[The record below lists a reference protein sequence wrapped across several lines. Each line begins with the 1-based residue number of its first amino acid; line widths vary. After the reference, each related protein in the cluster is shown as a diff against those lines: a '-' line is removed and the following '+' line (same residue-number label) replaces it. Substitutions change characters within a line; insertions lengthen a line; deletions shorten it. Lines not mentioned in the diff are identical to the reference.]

1 MALSSQ
7 AMFMLLR
14 IQLLFSHKTHI
25 LSSLFPICNVKN
37 LVCFYKPQFGPI
49 AFNISLSDP
58 VLRLIKKFRQKC
70 YVQPAELFKFVNYFR
85 L

>member
-14 IQLLFSHKTHI
+14 IQQLFSQKTQI

-49 AFNISLSDP
+49 AFKISLSDP
-58 VLRLIKKFRQKC
+58 VLRLIKKIQAKVLC
-70 YVQPAELFKFVNYFR
+70 STC
-85 L
+85 